1 MLTLTRTQITLP
13 ARAPARARRTAR
25 TAQSARVIARAR
37 TSAVVEDEFATDD
50 DVVRR
55 GQTAAMATAASMFF
69 ADRADAAQELMQT
82 ALDGRPL
89 IFLAVFGPVLGWVA
103 YNILSPGLRQLENM
117 QAVNAKSS
125 KKRAAGALAGGLTA
139 SALMGMPEA
148 SDAAQNVA
156 DLAGIDGRIA
166 IFFVFAPVL
175 GWVAYNILGPG
186 LRQFEDMQKAAA
198 KKKGVLAGAGLSAA
212 ALMGMPEA
220 SDAAEQL
227 GELAGIDGRIAIFFV
242 FAPVLGWV
250 AYNILGPG
258 LRQFEDM
265 QKAAAKKKG
274 VLAGAGLS
282 AAALMGMPEASDA
295 AQEIGTLAGIDGRIA
310 IFFVFAPVLGWVAYN
325 ILGPGLRQFEDMQK
339 AAAKKKGVLAGAGL
353 SAAALMGMPEA
364 SDAAEQLG
372 ELAGIDG
379 RIAIFFVFAP
389 VLGWVAYN
397 ILGPGLR
404 QFEDMQKAAA
414 KKK

>member
-1 MLTLTRTQITLP
+1 
-13 ARAPARARRTAR
+13 
-25 TAQSARVIARAR
+25 
-37 TSAVVEDEFATDD
+37 
-50 DVVRR
+50 
-55 GQTAAMATAASMFF
+55 MATAASMFF

-117 QAVNAKSS
+117 QAANAKSS

-258 LRQFEDM
+258 LRHFEDM
-265 QKAAAKKKG
+265 QKAAAKKK
-274 VLAGAGLS
+274 
-282 AAALMGMPEASDA
+282 
-295 AQEIGTLAGIDGRIA
+295 
-310 IFFVFAPVLGWVAYN
+310 
-325 ILGPGLRQFEDMQK
+325 
-339 AAAKKKGVLAGAGL
+339 
-353 SAAALMGMPEA
+353 
-364 SDAAEQLG
+364 
-372 ELAGIDG
+372 
-379 RIAIFFVFAP
+379 
-389 VLGWVAYN
+389 
-397 ILGPGLR
+397 
-404 QFEDMQKAAA
+404 
-414 KKK
+414 